1 MGRDI
6 WAVGADLSPFSRAD
20 LGIKWHEIEHRP
32 GSPQRPGS
40 PRPGGENAEGA
51 GVGGVAHATL
61 GCFWVQMEGEW
72 KGAEP
77 APPPQPLPALLSP
90 HTSRGSARPQCQAEA
105 WAGSLVPKD
114 PRVGRGGQAR
124 APFRGPLGPF
134 CLSQL
139 LCCHFCPVPRNGDQG
154 EAENLPLLLLYL
166 FLSATKVSVGELTGT
181 WGPAGVPIV

>member
-105 WAGSLVPKD
+105 WAGSLVPTD
-114 PRVGRGGQAR
+114 PRESG
-124 APFRGPLGPF
+124 LG
-134 CLSQL
+134 
-139 LCCHFCPVPRNGDQG
+139 V
-154 EAENLPLLLLYL
+154 
-166 FLSATKVSVGELTGT
+166 ATRPEPHSRDL
-181 WGPAGVPIV
+181 WGPSAYLSISAAVFAQCPGMGTKGRQRICLYFFFTYF